1 MSHLTGHVDATLFA
15 GPLRPTGN
23 VGSDIGHQLA
33 MGKNGTRI
41 YITADMARQWI
52 TVLTEIAEVNEPSK

>member
-1 MSHLTGHVDATLFA
+1 MSILSGHVDATLFA
-15 GPLRPTGN
+15 GPLRDTGN

-52 TVLTEIAEVNEPSK
+52 EVLSTIAKESNA

>member
-1 MSHLTGHVDATLFA
+1 MSHLSGHVDATLFA
-15 GPLRPTGN
+15 GPLRMTGN
-23 VGSDIGHQLA
+23 FGKDIGHQLA

-52 TVLTEIAEVNEPSK
+52 ETLTPIATNETSK

>member
-15 GPLRPTGN
+15 GPLRDTGN

-52 TVLTEIAEVNEPSK
+52 ETLTPIAKENK